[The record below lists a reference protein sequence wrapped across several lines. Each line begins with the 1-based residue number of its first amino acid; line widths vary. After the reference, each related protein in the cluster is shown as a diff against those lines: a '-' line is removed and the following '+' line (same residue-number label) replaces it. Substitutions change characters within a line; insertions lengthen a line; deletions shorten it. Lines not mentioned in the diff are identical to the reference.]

1 VSSVAKILVVDDED
15 SGRYA
20 KVQILRRAG
29 FNVLEASS
37 GSECLSLVDSE
48 KPDLLVLDVNLP
60 DINGMEVA
68 RRLRAST
75 TGPPAI
81 QILQISN
88 TATSSAD
95 QVRGLEHGADVYLTE
110 PVDATVIVATAQA
123 LLRVRRAETALASA
137 LVNER
142 REREHAEQA
151 NQLKDEFIATLSHEL
166 RTPLNALMGW
176 IWQLRHAKLDPDAQS
191 QALDSLERNAR
202 MHAQLINDL
211 LDVSRA
217 SKGKL
222 QLEMRLID
230 LQVVVRNAA
239 EAVRGAIDRKRLEL
253 ATRLEPAMVAGDQS
267 RLQQVLMNLL
277 TNAVQFTPE
286 GGRIT
291 VRLRVEGGEVV
302 LEVEDSGSGIE
313 PAFLPHVF
321 DQFRQGEGG
330 LSRKHGGLGI
340 GLAVVRQL
348 IELHAGSVAVS
359 SAGAGRGTTFTVRL
373 PHETAIDSHDKTTGP
388 LLLEGVKVLS
398 RLEGPDATSMVDFL
412 RASGAVVDSAAS
424 ASPVDSDSANV
435 VLSGRTDGTLLM
447 QLPNGTAATETFLK
461 PGTTAA
467 EIVRN
472 IARILATTAP
482 VEKPTVSSESVNHPP
497 R

>member
-1 VSSVAKILVVDDED
+1 MSGTAKVLVVDDQD
-15 SGRYA
+15 AGRYT

-29 FNVLEASS
+29 FNVLEASN
-37 GSECLSLVDSE
+37 GNDCLTLVASE
-48 KPDLLVLDVNLP
+48 KPDLVVLDVNLP
-60 DINGMEVA
+60 DINGLEVA
-68 RRLRAST
+68 RRLRSST
-75 TGPPAI
+75 EPPGI

-110 PVDATVIVATAQA
+110 PVDASVIIATANA
-123 LLRVRRAETALASA
+123 LLRVRRAEVALASA
-137 LVNER
+137 LANER
-142 REREHAEQA
+142 LEREHAQRA

-176 IWQLRHAKLDPDAQS
+176 IWQLRHTKLDPEAQAR
-191 QALDSLERNAR
+191 ALDSLERNAR
-202 MHAQLINDL
+202 VHAQLINDL

-230 LQVVVRNAA
+230 LQEVAVSAVD
-239 EAVRGAIDRKRLEL
+239 AVRDAIDRKNLRLM
-253 ATRLEPAMVAGDQS
+253 TRLQPALVGGDRS
-267 RLQQVLMNLL
+267 RLQQVFMNLL
-277 TNAVQFTPE
+277 TNAVQFTPDSGQITIALRIE
-286 GGRIT
+286 GD
-291 VRLRVEGGEVV
+291 EVV
-302 LEVEDSGSGIE
+302 LDVQDSGSGID

-348 IELHAGSVAVS
+348 VELHAGSVAVS
-359 SAGAGRGTTFTVRL
+359 SAGTGRGATFTVRL
-373 PHETAIDSHDKTTGP
+373 PHETTLNTHDKATGL
-388 LLLEGVKVLS
+388 LLLEGITVLS
-398 RLEGPDATSMVDFL
+398 RLEGPDATSLADFL
-412 RASGAVVDSAAS
+412 RASGAIVEFTADAS
-424 ASPVDSDSANV
+424 AIASDAVDV
-435 VLSGRTDGTLLM
+435 VLSGRTDGPLSM
-447 QLPNGTAATETFLK
+447 QLPNAAAATETFLK
-461 PGTTAA
+461 PGSAPA

-472 IARILATTAP
+472 IARTLALKMPGEPPAAP
-482 VEKPTVSSESVNHPP
+482 SSETVNHPS